1 MDYKVKIE
9 HNKKDNAIQIYTDG
23 ANRNTGNDKGSH
35 VKPTDKAAYGY
46 YMEYQGLE
54 KEEVFTGYG
63 YTNNYCE
70 LMAFYS
76 ALKALKR
83 FDLPVRIYSDSA
95 YVVNSINKEWYKG
108 WRAKGWTKKGG
119 LVNSENWKETIEL
132 FEKFNFISVIK
143 VKGHSNNEN
152 NNHVDEIL
160 NEAMDNMEER
170 G

>member
-1 MDYKVKIE
+1 MLMSLKIE
-9 HNKKDNAIQIYTDG
+9 QDSSSKYINIWTDG
-23 ANRNTGNDKGSH
+23 ANRNTGNVKGSH

-63 YTNNYCE
+63 YTNNFCE

-83 FDLPVRIYSDSA
+83 FDLPVRIYSDST
-95 YVVNSINKEWYKG
+95 YVVDSINNEWYKG

-119 LVNSENWKETIEL
+119 LVNSEIWKETIEL
-132 FEKFNFISVIK
+132 FEQFNFISVIK